1 MGANIASSINFAD
14 YKTLM
19 FWHSLHHITAP
30 TAASA
35 HKPIIVRR
43 DGGHAFLVRV
53 VAMTGEI
60 LDVMFRIIAQGS
72 DELRPGLKVIRGIV

>member
-1 MGANIASSINFAD
+1 MGANIASCINFSD

-19 FWHSLHHITAP
+19 FRYSIPHIATP

-35 HKPIIVRR
+35 HKPIVVWL
-43 DGGHAFLVRV
+43 DGGHAFLVGV
-53 VAMTGEI
+53 VPMASEI

-72 DELRPGLKVIRGIV
+72 DELRPGVKVIRWIV